1 MRLLIVLLL
10 ILSGP
15 LAAREAPIGM
25 VTDLTAPVRVGDG
38 AADLLVQVAP
48 GDEIVAEAG
57 GSCTVT
63 WYSDGHRETVRG
75 PARVRV
81 TAAGL
86 QGAGVERTAASPAL
100 AGLSPPT
107 PREPGPTKRGTIDS
121 MLTMPGEARVPLPL
135 PLIELPPGV
144 ERMEVRSPRG
154 EVLYSE
160 VLMGGSTWG
169 VPERKLPKSVGPG
182 TRLRIVALGPGGVEM
197 ASRQVVLTESS
208 AQLKE
213 LAVMQ
218 SRSEATPW
226 IARARRLEQAGCRE
240 LALDAVLE
248 ALSRSRSPALLAW
261 AADLCEG
268 LGRSAEAR
276 AFRAMA
282 ASR

>member
-1 MRLLIVLLL
+1 MRLILLL
-10 ILSGP
+10 LLVLTAP
-15 LAAREAPIGM
+15 LAAREAPVGM
-25 VTDLTAPVRVGDG
+25 VTDVTAPVQVAGE
-38 AADLLVQVAP
+38 AADLLVQVSP
-48 GDEIVAEAG
+48 GDELVAEAG

-81 TAAGL
+81 TAARL
-86 QGAGVERTAASPAL
+86 EGAPVERTAASPAL
-100 AGLSPPT
+100 AGLSPPMPAT
-107 PREPGPTKRGTIDS
+107 PGPAKRGTVDS
-121 MLTMPGEARVPLPL
+121 MLTMPGEARVPVPL
-135 PLIELPPGV
+135 PLIELPLGV
-144 ERMEVRSPRG
+144 ERMEVRTPRG

-160 VLMGGSTWG
+160 VLMGGTTWG

-182 TRLRIVALGPGGVEM
+182 TRLRIVALGPGGVEV
-197 ASRQVVLTESS
+197 ASRQIVLTQSP

-213 LAVMQ
+213 IAVMQ

-248 ALSRSRSPALLAW
+248 ALSRSKSPALLTW
-261 AADLCEG
+261 AADLCDG

-282 ASR
+282 AGR